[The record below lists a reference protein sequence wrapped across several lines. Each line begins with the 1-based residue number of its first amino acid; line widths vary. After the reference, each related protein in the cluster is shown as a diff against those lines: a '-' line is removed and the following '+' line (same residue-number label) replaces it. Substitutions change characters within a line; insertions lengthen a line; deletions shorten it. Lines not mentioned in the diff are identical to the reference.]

1 MRQQALNRMRE
12 KREKHRMN
20 VGAGAEATNPAAAM
34 DEFNAEF
41 QQSQA
46 GFTKGQT
53 SAADFVKK
61 VGRSIS
67 GVLTKVGY
75 SAGPTGDA
83 VNLWMKII
91 RERKFFSAENI
102 QEAMRITVNAIKFV
116 LVPFFGDVT
125 KKVTEATVSTA
136 LTMAS
141 PAEFAHALTMN
152 QFDLYLY
159 PNTEPLRIADGA
171 DMNDLYTALKQRRM
185 AIQPDSDEESAI
197 PVAPTPPE
205 ALFRKPLKQ
214 AIKESKVEEKIEQMV
229 VTNTVPPAPPPPDNI
244 VWEKVAK
251 KIEKAK
257 TQPVVD
263 TVAMVSP
270 VPSFDPPKQS
280 AAGASAISVV
290 ADLIVSIVSQLLS
303 RAAPKEDPAK
313 VRALVQAQKPYAEKL
328 ATGLRNE
335 LMTSKPSKAKK
346 AVPAGKGG
354 SLNTLLKIADVG
366 ALFGSNLLSS
376 AEFVDV
382 AETMCRTCMAGPK
395 TPQSGQS
402 TLTLDMDDD
411 DDLAIPPSG
420 YVVPESSG
428 KRAFRLEPPT
438 QAGQPS
444 RVGIQTPGR
453 RGATNPPRALRSKC
467 EACAVP
473 RPRYPTGADGDG
485 SMSGTTTPTIRLLLR
500 EFNGDGSDLFLDQP
514 LPSTGTSGIRYKDD
528 ADNEYTYYYNYA
540 LLRTEKDGKM
550 HNLQQ
555 SFKQDGGGWTF
566 SAKVID

>member
-1 MRQQALNRMRE
+1 MNRMRE
-12 KREKHRMN
+12 KREKHRMS
-20 VGAGAEATNPAAAM
+20 VGAGAETPDPAARM
-34 DEFNAEF
+34 DGFNTELK
-41 QQSQA
+41 QSQV

-53 SAADFVKK
+53 SATDFVKK
-61 VGRSIS
+61 VGQSIM
-67 GVLTKVGY
+67 GVVTKAGY

-83 VNLWMKII
+83 LNLWLKII

-116 LVPFFGDVT
+116 LFPFFGDVT
-125 KKVTEATVSTA
+125 KKVTQATVSTA
-136 LTMAS
+136 LAVAA

-159 PNTEPLRIADGA
+159 PNMGPLRIADGA
-171 DMNDLYTALKQRRM
+171 DMNDLYAALKQRRM

-205 ALFRKPLKQ
+205 ALFKKPLKQ
-214 AIKESKVEEKIEQMV
+214 AIKENKVEEKLEKMIA
-229 VTNTVPPAPPPPDNI
+229 TNAVPQAPPPPKNL
-244 VWEKVAK
+244 VWKKVAE
-251 KIEKAK
+251 KIEKAEM
-257 TQPVVD
+257 QPAVD
-263 TVAMVSP
+263 PMAMVSP
-270 VPSFDPPKQS
+270 VASFDPPKQS

-313 VRALVQAQKPYAEKL
+313 VRALVEAQKPYAEKL

-335 LMTSKPSKAKK
+335 LMTSKPKK

-354 SLNTLLKIADVG
+354 SLSTLLKIADVG
-366 ALFGSNLLSS
+366 ALFGSNLLTS

-382 AETMCRTCMAGPK
+382 AETMCRTCMAASDGSSK
-395 TPQSGQS
+395 MSGRGER

-411 DDLAIPPSG
+411 DFEIPPSG
-420 YVVPESSG
+420 YVVRESSS

-444 RVGIQTPGR
+444 RADIQTTGR

-473 RPRYPTGADGDG
+473 RPRYPTGADGDA
-485 SMSGTTTPTIRLLLR
+485 SASPTIKLILK
-500 EFNGDGSDLFLDQP
+500 EFNADGSDLVLSRISP
-514 LPSTGTSGIRYKDD
+514 TTGTSGIQYKDD
-528 ADNEYTYYYNYA
+528 ADRTFTFFYNYA
-540 LLRTEKDGKM
+540 LLRTEWDGMM

-555 SFKQDGGGWTF
+555 SLGVNGKNWTF
-566 SAKVID
+566 TAKVIPRN